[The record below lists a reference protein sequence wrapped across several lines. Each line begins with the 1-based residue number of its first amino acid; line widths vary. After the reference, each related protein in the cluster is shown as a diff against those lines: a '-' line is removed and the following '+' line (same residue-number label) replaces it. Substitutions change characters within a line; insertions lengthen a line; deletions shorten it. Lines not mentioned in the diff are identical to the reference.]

1 MFGGKA
7 KFVSDFAPRQK
18 SYSFY
23 FGKNGCEIG
32 IDLYCKLLLTYRPRP
47 PRHMEDKNSLCCMHL
62 SLAWISFRPVCLL
75 RLFLFLSLSYQFY
88 SFYIV
93 SFAAEK
99 VIKINKN
106 LIRKKRGEC
115 VTFQA
120 EHYFP
125 LKASSTFLWKRSLT
139 TRVVENDRI
148 SISEDRRNL
157 TFRQLNVA
165 DTALYS
171 SEVQTTGGLEVTKYW
186 LVVQGQ

>member
-1 MFGGKA
+1 M
-7 KFVSDFAPRQK
+7 
-18 SYSFY
+18 
-23 FGKNGCEIG
+23 
-32 IDLYCKLLLTYRPRP
+32 YCKLLLTYSPSP
-47 PRHMEDKNSLCCMHL
+47 SYLEEKKNSLCCIFRWPDFPFGL
-62 SLAWISFRPVCLL
+62 SAFFVFFP
-75 RLFLFLSLSYQFY
+75 FYQFSD
-88 SFYIV
+88 SFYIRR
-93 SFAAEK
+93 FLAADK
-99 VIKINKN
+99 VIKINKD

-125 LKASSTFLWKRSLT
+125 KNASSTFVWKRSLT
-139 TRVVENDRI
+139 TRVVENGRI
-148 SISEDRRNL
+148 TISGDRRNL